1 MGLAARKSVLEEL
14 GYKIITANDAPEALE
29 CFAAGTFDLIVT
41 GYKMPRMNGIE
52 LIKHV
57 RKHNEIIPVILLS
70 GIADALGL
78 TEGNTG
84 ADIVIQKSANE
95 VTHLVRAVNR
105 LMRKKAQRKPP
116 TSAQAAPRAKRK
128 IQ

>member
-1 MGLAARKSVLEEL
+1 
-14 GYKIITANDAPEALE
+14 
-29 CFAAGTFDLIVT
+29 
-41 GYKMPRMNGIE
+41 MPRMNGIE
-52 LIKHV
+52 LIKNV

-105 LMRKKAQRKPP
+105 LMRKKTQRKPP
-116 TSAQAAPRAKRK
+116 ASAQAAPRAKRK
-128 IQ
+128 SPVVSLRAYAYI